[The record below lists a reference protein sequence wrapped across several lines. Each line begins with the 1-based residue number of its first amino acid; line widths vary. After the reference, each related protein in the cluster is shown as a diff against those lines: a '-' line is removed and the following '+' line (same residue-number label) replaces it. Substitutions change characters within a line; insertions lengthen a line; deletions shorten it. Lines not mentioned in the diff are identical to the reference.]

1 MRVLIADDQ
10 PLVRTGLRAILEAAG
25 HEVVAEAED
34 GRSAV
39 DQALELRPDVC
50 LMDIRMPIMDGLD
63 ATLRL
68 AGPDTDHPIPIVI
81 VTTFD
86 DDDYVHRAI
95 RNGASGFILKDAG
108 PNLLLEA
115 LEAAQNGEALVSP
128 SITVRLL
135 NRLAGTNLPHQPHQ
149 PYEPLSSR
157 EEEVTPPRR
166 DRSHQRRD
174 RQRALHLDRNREE
187 PLEPHLHKARRP
199 QPRRTRSLGLGH
211 RTNEPRSSH
220 QLRLKP
226 SLKGDIPTRLQPD

>member
-25 HEVVAEAED
+25 HEVIAEAED

-39 DQALELRPDVC
+39 DQALELRPDAC

-63 ATLRL
+63 ATHRL

-115 LEAAQNGEALVSP
+115 LEAAHNGEALVSP
-128 SITVRLL
+128 AITVRLL
-135 NRLAGTNLPHQPHQ
+135 NRLAGTNLPHQPRQ

-157 EEEVTPPRR
+157 EEEVLLLVATGRTN
-166 DRSHQRRD
+166 DEIGNELYISTATVKSHLNHISTKLG
-174 RQRALHLDRNREE
+174 ARNRVELAAWAWDTGRMN
-187 PLEPHLHKARRP
+187 PGPA
-199 QPRRTRSLGLGH
+199 T
-211 RTNEPRSSH
+211 SS
-220 QLRLKP
+220 
-226 SLKGDIPTRLQPD
+226 D